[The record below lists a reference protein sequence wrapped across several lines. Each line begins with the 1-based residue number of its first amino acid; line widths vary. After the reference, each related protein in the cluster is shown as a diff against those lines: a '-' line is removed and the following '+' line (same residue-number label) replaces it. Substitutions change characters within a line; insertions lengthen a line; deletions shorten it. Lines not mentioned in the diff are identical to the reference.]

1 MLKKVIPYAMLV
13 TRGAFLEAK
22 QSHRNHGDLREE
34 QIFLVQQC
42 SDVELF

>member
-1 MLKKVIPYAMLV
+1 MLV

-34 QIFLVQQC
+34 QTNISSAAVFRCGTL
-42 SDVELF
+42 LI